1 MNFIVAL
8 RHNEVKI
15 CGFSSV
21 LHICAIKHSICCT
34 HIICELVLVL
44 SLRPIE
50 MSWKYKSLIKLWA
63 RLFNSCSCFK
73 SEEV

>member
-15 CGFSSV
+15 CGFYSIF
-21 LHICAIKHSICCT
+21 HICAIKCCICGTC
-34 HIICELVLVL
+34 IICELALVL

-50 MSWKYKSLIKLWA
+50 MSWK
-63 RLFNSCSCFK
+63 
-73 SEEV
+73 